1 MARWAPTTSD
11 RGAGGSHS
19 PTDARQEGRPMAPRV
34 MTVSGPIPPDKLG
47 FTLPH
52 EHTGIFLWHIE
63 KRWDY
68 WELTPDED
76 LIADELRDVR
86 RRGGG
91 SLVDLTLDGVGR
103 DPDRL
108 RRL

>member
-1 MARWAPTTSD
+1 
-11 RGAGGSHS
+11 
-19 PTDARQEGRPMAPRV
+19 MAPRV

-52 EHTGIFLWHIE
+52 EHTGIYLWHVD

-76 LIADELRDVR
+76 LITDELRDLR
-86 RRGGG
+86 RRGGATLSTSRCRASAATRIG
-91 SLVDLTLDGVGR
+91 SGAWPV
-103 DPDRL
+103 
-108 RRL
+108 RRG

>member
-1 MARWAPTTSD
+1 
-11 RGAGGSHS
+11 
-19 PTDARQEGRPMAPRV
+19 MAPRV

-52 EHTGIFLWHIE
+52 EHTGIYLWHVDR
-63 KRWDY
+63 RWDY

-76 LIADELRDVR
+76 LITDELREFR

-91 SLVDLTLDGVGR
+91 TLVDLTLDGVGR
-103 DPDRL
+103 DPDGSDASRRHRPEHRDGDRL
-108 RRL
+108 VSRRPLPGRGR

>member
-1 MARWAPTTSD
+1 
-11 RGAGGSHS
+11 
-19 PTDARQEGRPMAPRV
+19 MAPRV

-52 EHTGIFLWHIE
+52 EHTGISLWHIE

-76 LIADELRDVR
+76 LITDELRDFR

-91 SLVDLTLDGVGR
+91 TLVDLTLDGVGR
-103 DPDRL
+103 DPHRL
-108 RRL
+108 RRLAGVDRPEHRDGRPAGTAARTTRPRR

>member
-1 MARWAPTTSD
+1 
-11 RGAGGSHS
+11 
-19 PTDARQEGRPMAPRV
+19 MAPRV
-34 MTVSGPIPPDKLG
+34 MTVSGPIPPEKLG

-52 EHTGIFLWHIE
+52 EHTGISLWHIAN
-63 KRWDY
+63 RWDY

-76 LIADELRDVR
+76 IIIEELRDYR

-91 SLVDLTLDGVGR
+91 TLVDLTLPGVGR

-108 RRL
+108 RRFASAAGSTS